1 MYKFIDFKKI
11 FEAEE
16 TATPIETV
24 TPVQQPQA
32 LSGKNADILLT
43 LSEQDQDELN
53 DLLENNSSL
62 KLFTRPAQVVDKTD
76 STKKLGE
83 INLIFAIANSKEKNA
98 QFPVIPELSD
108 EEKRKTQ
115 IFKLYKEQIHIDE
128 LNSGPVTVSLK
139 TKPDDDKSAVNIIIV
154 AAKEQPTATQ
164 TADTEPVAP
173 ANAAETEP
181 TPEEI
186 ALSTGEMVGSN
197 PKKYESNMPKAIKNF
212 DQFVGESKKKWI
224 ADIDMKTGALKKEL
238 GDDELTAADLKK
250 AEAKLAKKDK
260 DKKKKGLQLNPKDA
274 KTHKRVVLA
283 KNLMKASGAISESRQ
298 DKIKGAKDQLIKIH
312 EVIEKLI
319 KKTSK

>member
-24 TPVQQPQA
+24 TPTAQVQP
-32 LSGKNADILLT
+32 LSGKTADILLT

-53 DLLENNSSL
+53 DLLENNSEL
-62 KLFTRPAQVVDKTD
+62 KLFTRPAQLVDKAD

-83 INLIFAIANSKEKNA
+83 VNLVFSIANSNDRDA
-98 QFPVIPELSD
+98 QFPNVTGVDLQKSLVFNVYP
-108 EEKRKTQ
+108 KQ
-115 IFKLYKEQIHIDE
+115 INIAGIEGG
-128 LNSGPVTVSLK
+128 SVTTSLK
-139 TKPDDDKSAVNIIIV
+139 VKADDPNSAVNIIMV
-154 AAKEQPTATQ
+154 AAQSTTTSAT
-164 TADTEPVAP
+164 DTDSEPVEYAS
-173 ANAAETEP
+173 TEDTAP

-238 GDDELTAADLKK
+238 GDEELSAADLKK
-250 AEAKLAKKDK
+250 AGAKLAKKDK

-274 KTHKRVVLA
+274 KTHKRLVLA

-298 DKIKGAKDQLIKIH
+298 EKIKGAKDQLIKIH

>member
-24 TPVQQPQA
+24 TPTAQVQP
-32 LSGKNADILLT
+32 LSGKTADILLT

-62 KLFTRPAQVVDKTD
+62 KLFTRPAQLVDKAD

-83 INLIFAIANSKEKNA
+83 VNLVFAIANSNDKGA
-98 QFPVIPELSD
+98 QFPDVAGVDLQKSLVFNVYP
-108 EEKRKTQ
+108 KQ
-115 IFKLYKEQIHIDE
+115 INIAGIDGGSVTLP
-128 LNSGPVTVSLK
+128 LNVK
-139 TKPDDDKSAVNIIIV
+139 ADDPKSAVNIIMI
-154 AAKEQPTATQ
+154 AAQEQSTASAT
-164 TADTEPVAP
+164 DDEPVEYASTT
-173 ANAAETEP
+173 ETEP